1 MAMALLAGTLLALA
15 GFLLTSVQGFAVAA
29 HLAATAPAAKL
40 LVTKHVAYAIPT
52 VLLSLFSQS
61 MVIFFFIGTG
71 RLVKDEVAGFPE
83 ADRRAVLGAL
93 RGFKRRTSPP
103 ATFALL
109 SAIAVFV
116 LGGAVHTGALP
127 TWVHLAAS
135 ITAVGTHAWALV
147 AEWAAFLENTRL
159 MEDPA
164 AFVRRRPV
172 AVPSSDAAGAP
183 RSLP

>member
-1 MAMALLAGTLLALA
+1 MAVALLAGTLLALA
-15 GFLLTSVQGFAVAA
+15 GFLLTSVQGFALAA
-29 HLAATAPAAKL
+29 HLATTSPVARL

-71 RLVKDEVAGFPE
+71 RLVKDEVAGFAE
-83 ADRRAVLGAL
+83 TERRVVLGAL
-93 RGFKRRTSPP
+93 RGFKRKTSPP

-116 LGGAVHTGALP
+116 LGGAVHTSALP

-135 ITAVGTHAWALV
+135 IAAVGTHAWALV
-147 AEWAAFLENTRL
+147 AEWSAFIENGRL
-159 MEDPA
+159 MADPA

-172 AVPSSDAAGAP
+172 GVPRSEAP
-183 RSLP
+183 TSRSLP